1 MKQHLL
7 KNTYAA
13 IVALFIAMMALPT
26 TAQAQTKY
34 DLEICGTWVTSDNC
48 GDLSGIYGVEGTV
61 KYDPDSKT
69 LTLEGAKLTASLC
82 IWSKI
87 DGLTI
92 KVSGANE
99 LDARSAV
106 AISVNAPMT
115 ITGGG
120 TLNGKSLADC
130 VIYVIGTN
138 LTIKN
143 CIVNAKGEYGIM
155 GKFGSKEKLLI
166 SKATVTAEGKL
177 KWGGSICKFKEITL
191 EDCAITQPAGAV
203 VDNSQ
208 GAVVLNGE
216 IVKSEVV
223 ITRGSDGINTPTI
236 DTTAKQ
242 GIYTLSGVKLGGE
255 VKDLPKGV
263 YIVNGKK
270 VVK

>member
-166 SKATVTAEGKL
+166 N
-177 KWGGSICKFKEITL
+177 
-191 EDCAITQPAGAV
+191 P
-203 VDNSQ
+203 NS
-208 GAVVLNGE
+208 V
-216 IVKSEVV
+216 
-223 ITRGSDGINTPTI
+223 
-236 DTTAKQ
+236 
-242 GIYTLSGVKLGGE
+242 
-255 VKDLPKGV
+255 
-263 YIVNGKK
+263 
-270 VVK
+270 

>member
-1 MKQHLL
+1 MIMKQHLL

-48 GDLSGIYGVEGTV
+48 SDLSGIYGVEGTV

-69 LTLEGAKLTASLC
+69 LTLEGAKLTASIC

-106 AISVNAPMT
+106 AISVRAPMT

-120 TLNGKSLADC
+120 TLNGKSQSDC
-130 VIYVIGTN
+130 VILTWNTN
-138 LTIKN
+138 LTIKD
-143 CIVNAKGEYGIM
+143 CIVNAKGEYGIK
-155 GKFGSKEKLLI
+155 GKYGSEKLLI
-166 SKATVTAEGKL
+166 SKATVTAEGRE
-177 KWGGSICKFKEITL
+177 GSIRNFKEITL